1 VPVHLREIVGY
12 LDTTLEIDRFRDY
25 APNGLQVEGA
35 MEVDTIVTGVSA
47 SAELIG
53 RAIEQEADL
62 IVVHHGLIWGAG
74 LTKIAGPLAR
84 RLQLLL
90 GNEVSLAAYHLP
102 LDKHARLGN
111 NVGLCDALALGASRD
126 PFGDVRG
133 TPLGLSGTWSAP
145 LPRDEAIGRIAAGVC
160 NGEPPRFVFPHGPE
174 AVRRVGV
181 CSGAASDL
189 LEDAAAAG
197 CDLFLT
203 GELAERAGEL
213 ARELQITLVAA
224 GHYATEV
231 FGPMR
236 LADELR
242 RRFRSLRVQFVPS
255 PRIRSSRSRRSFAAS
270 KGLTRPSNAA

>member
-1 VPVHLREIVGY
+1 MPVHLREVVAY
-12 LDTTLEIDRFRDY
+12 LDATLEIDRFRDF

-35 MEVDTIVTGVSA
+35 MEVDCVVTGVSA

-53 RAIEQEADL
+53 LAIERRADL
-62 IVVHHGLIWGAG
+62 IVVHHGLVWGSG
-74 LTKIAGPLAR
+74 LTRIAGPLAR

-90 GNEVSLAAYHLP
+90 GNAVSLAAYHLP

-111 NVGLCDALALGASRD
+111 NVGLCDALALGANRE

-133 TPLGLSGTWSAP
+133 TPLGLAGTWPQPIS
-145 LPRDEAIGRIAAGVC
+145 RDDAVARIAAGV
-160 NGEPPRFVFPHGPE
+160 GKPPFVFPYGP
-174 AVRRVGV
+174 ALVRKVGV

-189 LEDAAAAG
+189 LEAAAIAG
-197 CDLFLT
+197 CDLFVT
-203 GELAERAGEL
+203 GELAERAGDL

-242 RRFRSLRVQFVPS
+242 LRFAGLDAQFLPA
-255 PRIRSSRSRRSFAAS
+255 PNP
-270 KGLTRPSNAA
+270 L

>member
-1 VPVHLREIVGY
+1 MPVHLRDIVGY
-12 LDTTLEIDRFRDY
+12 LDATLEIDRFRDY

-35 MEVDTIVTGVSA
+35 MEVDCVVTGVSA

-53 RAIEQEADL
+53 RAVERRADL
-62 IVVHHGLIWGAG
+62 IVVHHGLVWGAG

-102 LDKHARLGN
+102 LDSHPRLGN
-111 NVGLCDALALGASRD
+111 NAGLCDALGLGATRE

-133 TPLGLSGTWSAP
+133 VPLGLAAAWSTP
-145 LPRDEAIGRIAAGVC
+145 LTREEAIGRIAAGV
-160 NGEPPRFVFPHGPE
+160 GRPPFVFPHGPPV
-174 AVRRVGV
+174 VRKVGV

-189 LEDAAAAG
+189 LEAAAAAG

-203 GELAERAGEL
+203 GELAERAGDL
-213 ARELQITLVAA
+213 AKELQITLVAA

-231 FGPMR
+231 FGPIR
-236 LADELR
+236 IAEDLR
-242 RRFRSLRVQFVPS
+242 QRFSGVDVEFVATPS
-255 PRIRSSRSRRSFAAS
+255 P
-270 KGLTRPSNAA
+270 L